1 MQDEARKD
9 ELDVEEPSSRS
20 QFLKIAGGT
29 GAAGALALFIAACGG
44 DDEKSSSSSSSG
56 SDTEK
61 MGSGSAKGD
70 LEIVNYALTLEYLEV
85 AFYQAAIDSGE
96 VKTKAVGEVAKTIV
110 EDEIAHVEALTATVK
125 QLGGTPAAK
134 PKTNFDDV
142 LAGGEKKILE
152 TAASVENLGAAAYLG
167 QAAQHQEQG
176 SPGRRAVDPHGRGPP
191 RRGAQQRDRQDDRAR
206 RRVRQAGRHGHG
218 AQGRQAVHPGLEPDD
233 FERRRQKC
241 PTTT

>member
-9 ELDVEEPSSRS
+9 ELDTEEPSSRS

-44 DDEKSSSSSSSG
+44 DDEKSSGSSSSG

-61 MGSGSAKGD
+61 MSSGSAKGD
-70 LEIVNYALTLEYLEV
+70 LKIVNYALTLEHLEV

-96 VKTKAVGEVAKTIV
+96 VKTKAVAEVAKTIV
-110 EDEIAHVEALTATVK
+110 ADEIAHVEALTATVK

-167 QAAQHQEQG
+167 QAGAIKSKEVLAAALSIHTVEA
-176 SPGRRAVDPHGRGPP
+176 RHAAVLNSVIGKSIVPD
-191 RRGAQQRDRQDDRAR
+191 GAFAKPADMAT
-206 RRVRQAGRHGHG
+206 VLK
-218 AQGRQAVHPGLEPDD
+218 AVKP
-233 FERRRQKC
+233 FIKA
-241 PTTT
+241 

>member
-9 ELDVEEPSSRS
+9 ELDTEEPSSRS

-44 DDEKSSSSSSSG
+44 DDESSSSSSSG

-61 MGSGSAKGD
+61 KSSGSAKGD

-85 AFYQAAIDSGE
+85 AFYKAAIDSGE
-96 VKTKAVGEVAKTIV
+96 VKTKAVAEVAKTIV

-167 QAAQHQEQG
+167 QA
-176 SPGRRAVDPHGRGPP
+176 GRIKSKDVLAAALAIHTVE
-191 RRGAQQRDRQDDRAR
+191 
-206 RRVRQAGRHGHG
+206 GRHAAVLNNVIGKTIVPDG
-218 AQGRQAVHPGLEPDD
+218 AFAKPADMATVLKAVKP
-233 FERRRQKC
+233 FIAA
-241 PTTT
+241 

>member
-1 MQDEARKD
+1 MQDEAVKD
-9 ELDVEEPSSRS
+9 EQAPEKPSSRA

-29 GAAGALALFIAACGG
+29 GAAGALAIFLAACG
-44 DDEKSSSSSSSG
+44 DDEKSSSSSSDSK
-56 SDTEK
+56 SED
-61 MGSGSAKGD
+61 MSSGSAKGD

-110 EDEIAHVEALTATVK
+110 ADEIAHVEALTATVK

-152 TAASVENLGAAAYLG
+152 TAATVENLGAAAYLG
-167 QAAQHQEQG
+167 QA
-176 SPGRRAVDPHGRGPP
+176 GRIKSKEVLAAALSIHTVEARHAAVLNNVIGKSIVPD
-191 RRGAQQRDRQDDRAR
+191 GAFAKPADMAT
-206 RRVRQAGRHGHG
+206 VLK
-218 AQGRQAVHPGLEPDD
+218 AVKP
-233 FERRRQKC
+233 FIAA
-241 PTTT
+241 

>member
-1 MQDEARKD
+1 M
-9 ELDVEEPSSRS
+9 
-20 QFLKIAGGT
+20 
-29 GAAGALALFIAACGG
+29 
-44 DDEKSSSSSSSG
+44 
-56 SDTEK
+56 
-61 MGSGSAKGD
+61 
-70 LEIVNYALTLEYLEV
+70 NYALTLEYLEV

-110 EDEIAHVEALTATVK
+110 ADEIAHVEALTATVK

-134 PKTNFDDV
+134 PMTNFDDV

-167 QAAQHQEQG
+167 QAGAIKSKEVLAAALSIHTRRG
-176 SPGRRAVDPHGRGPP
+176 PSRRRAE
-191 RRGAQQRDRQDDRAR
+191 QRDRQDDRAR

-218 AQGRQAVHPGLEPDD
+218 PQGRQAVHQGLDPDD

-241 PTTT
+241 LTRT